1 MTTEQANQL
10 KSIYER
16 VDKLSPTV
24 TKIVIPY
31 SHQAILYKGQ
41 AGDSG
46 ACTGSG
52 NITIILHGAK
62 VISATVD
69 GGTADGTGTGGW
81 ELPKH
86 HMALLQLLYRLLLFK
101 LQQNDELIKMK
112 SIGL

>member
-31 SHQAILYKGQ
+31 SHKAIIYKGQ

-46 ACTGSG
+46 VCTENG
-52 NITIILHGAK
+52 NITIILHGAE

-81 ELPKH
+81 GTSQTSYGVVAATVSASNIQITTE
-86 HMALLQLLYRLLLFK
+86 
-101 LQQNDELIKMK
+101 
-112 SIGL
+112 